1 MKNIQIQVGWVEERN
16 PTKDIR
22 MLNPTLED
30 APEACDTMSQIS
42 NGLGIGD
49 WILFVICYLVL
60 GIFNLQRLKLTR
72 ISRTP
77 ILVFLGDTTPANFRS
92 Q

>member
-22 MLNPTLED
+22 MLNPTHED

-42 NGLGIGD
+42 NGLEIGY
-49 WILFVICYLVL
+49 YL
-60 GIFNLQRLKLTR
+60 
-72 ISRTP
+72 
-77 ILVFLGDTTPANFRS
+77 
-92 Q
+92 